1 MSMWRQVISPN
12 EGGGM
17 LFDVGI
23 LDDGTLH
30 NPKGYPDDQV
40 RAAVLAAEARRR
52 ERQHERRSAG
62 AKKAAITRARR
73 KEKRIAEA
81 AKLLV
86 AGKGIGNRSHCF
98 VCKRGLSD
106 PELIERGIGSECWQG
121 VLDGAERLMCQ
132 SASSRPDHCMPDVT
146 TDSGKVR

>member
-1 MSMWRQVISPN
+1 MRSGDGAAQDDGRAAGIPGHKATLNFELTGVEWSRSMSMWRQVISPN

-73 KEKRIAEA
+73 KEKRIA
-81 AKLLV
+81 
-86 AGKGIGNRSHCF
+86 
-98 VCKRGLSD
+98 
-106 PELIERGIGSECWQG
+106 
-121 VLDGAERLMCQ
+121 
-132 SASSRPDHCMPDVT
+132 
-146 TDSGKVR
+146 